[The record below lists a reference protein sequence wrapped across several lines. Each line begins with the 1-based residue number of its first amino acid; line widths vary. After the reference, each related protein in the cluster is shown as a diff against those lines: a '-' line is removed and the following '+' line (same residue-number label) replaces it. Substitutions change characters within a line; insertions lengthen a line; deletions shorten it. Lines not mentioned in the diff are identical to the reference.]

1 MLFNIFFFDAPEAG
15 HLGLQES
22 AAKFMYGLIKFHNDL
37 LIYMGIIAIVVFY
50 LLYNVYKN

>member
-15 HLGLQES
+15 QLGLQES